1 MLTFAVSPAVTL
13 TPRLEAN
20 QLAKVAPAL
29 TCQCFP
35 RPPTAR
41 ELHIGARLK
50 TSAERSH
57 ASQNRLTSGVE
68 SGGVGLG

>member
-1 MLTFAVSPAVTL
+1 MKGMSNPAI
-13 TPRLEAN
+13 
-20 QLAKVAPAL
+20 
-29 TCQCFP
+29 CQCFP

-41 ELHIGARLK
+41 ELNIGVRLK

-57 ASQNRLTSGVE
+57 AGQNDLTSGVE